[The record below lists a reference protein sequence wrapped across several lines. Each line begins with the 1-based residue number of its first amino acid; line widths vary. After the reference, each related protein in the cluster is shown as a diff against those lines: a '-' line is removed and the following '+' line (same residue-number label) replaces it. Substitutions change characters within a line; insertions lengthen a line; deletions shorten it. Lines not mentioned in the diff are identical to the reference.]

1 MNVTLLQILFS
12 VGGSLVSGL
21 PEEHEHV
28 RALQQGLDQGEDLHL
43 AQATGRAINPEPTS
57 SKKNRKL
64 SIFFAF
70 KMSFFRISYNFYP
83 FKLVNKSLS
92 SR

>member
-1 MNVTLLQILFS
+1 MSVTLSQILFS

-43 AQATGRAINPEPTS
+43 AQATGRAINPESTS
-57 SKKNRKL
+57 SKKIRKL
-64 SIFFAF
+64 SIFFSPLKCLF
-70 KMSFFRISYNFYP
+70 SVSRTTCNVFFE
-83 FKLVNKSLS
+83 
-92 SR
+92 

>member
-1 MNVTLLQILFS
+1 MSVTLLQILFS
-12 VGGSLVSGL
+12 VGGPLVSGL

-43 AQATGRAINPEPTS
+43 AQATGRAINPESTS
-57 SKKNRKL
+57 SKKIRKF

-70 KMSFFRISYNFYP
+70 KMSFFRISYNLQCF
-83 FKLVNKSLS
+83 L
-92 SR
+92 